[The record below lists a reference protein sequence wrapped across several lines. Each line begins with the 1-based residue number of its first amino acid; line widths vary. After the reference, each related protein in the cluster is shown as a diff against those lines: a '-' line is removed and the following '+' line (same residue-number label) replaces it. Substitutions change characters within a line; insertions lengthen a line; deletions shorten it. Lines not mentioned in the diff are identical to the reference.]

1 MNSNFD
7 LNIKNY
13 TIKEL
18 EDLFELPSN
27 YDESIIEIQETK
39 LRQNIITDRSIVAL
53 TKNNTLDFINRVKKT
68 LMENLKKNLTPGTN
82 VARLA
87 KNWDNI
93 YNMNKTLESSDVIN
107 AGSTNIIKRES
118 TPYGQSSPSEFYQGS
133 INPLNKRILRQNIN
147 IDTRFRDNYYTTTA
161 SNFHVDLPL
170 RLTEVVS
177 LQLSALEIPNTFYVI
192 SQVFGNNFFV
202 LETPG
207 VEPLVVTI
215 PDGNYDYLGLQNYI
229 NNFLVS
235 LSPPLPAPPN
245 PYSSIQFI
253 ADANTPGG
261 SGPQGGSGKM
271 IVGLT
276 STATITSFSINFLTD
291 RYGNDDRQTPLPL
304 KLGWLMGFR
313 NGYYENNTTYVSEGI
328 INLLGPRY
336 IYLVVDDFNNS
347 VLDGFYG
354 AFTSSILNKNIL
366 ARISLQ
372 GSVFNYLSKDNFNLI
387 STTRQYF
394 GPVDIQKLQIQL
406 LDEYGRILNL
416 NNMDYSF
423 CLTFQTVYDL

>member
-1 MNSNFD
+1 MNPNFD
-7 LNIKNY
+7 LNIDNY

-18 EDLFELPSN
+18 EELFELPSN

-39 LRQNIITDRSIVAL
+39 LRQNIVSDRSIVSL
-53 TKNNTLDFINRVKKT
+53 TKKNTLDFINRVKKS
-68 LMENLKKNLTPGTN
+68 LMENLKKKIIPNTN
-82 VARLA
+82 VVKLA
-87 KNWDNI
+87 NNWKNI
-93 YNMNKTLESSDVIN
+93 YNMNKILESSDLVD
-107 AGSTNIIKRES
+107 AGSTNIIKKQV

-177 LQLSALEIPNTFYVI
+177 LQLSALEIPNTFYTI

-202 LETPG
+202 LETTG

-215 PDGNYDYLGLQNYI
+215 PDGNYDYLALQTYI
-229 NNFLVS
+229 NNFL
-235 LSPPLPAPPN
+235 
-245 PYSSIQFI
+245 SSVDNVVYNTIQFI

-261 SGPQGGSGKM
+261 SGPLGGSGKM
-271 IVGLT
+271 VVGLT
-276 STATITSFSINFLTD
+276 NTATITSFSINFLTD
-291 RYGNDDRQTPLPL
+291 RYGNEDRQTPLPL

-387 STTRQYF
+387 STPRQYF
-394 GPVDIQKLQIQL
+394 GPVDIQKLQVQL

>member
-1 MNSNFD
+1 
-7 LNIKNY
+7 
-13 TIKEL
+13 
-18 EDLFELPSN
+18 
-27 YDESIIEIQETK
+27 
-39 LRQNIITDRSIVAL
+39 
-53 TKNNTLDFINRVKKT
+53 
-68 LMENLKKNLTPGTN
+68 
-82 VARLA
+82 
-87 KNWDNI
+87 
-93 YNMNKTLESSDVIN
+93 
-107 AGSTNIIKRES
+107 
-118 TPYGQSSPSEFYQGS
+118 
-133 INPLNKRILRQNIN
+133 
-147 IDTRFRDNYYTTTA
+147 
-161 SNFHVDLPL
+161 
-170 RLTEVVS
+170 
-177 LQLSALEIPNTFYVI
+177 
-192 SQVFGNNFFV
+192 
-202 LETPG
+202 
-207 VEPLVVTI
+207 
-215 PDGNYDYLGLQNYI
+215 
-229 NNFLVS
+229 LVS